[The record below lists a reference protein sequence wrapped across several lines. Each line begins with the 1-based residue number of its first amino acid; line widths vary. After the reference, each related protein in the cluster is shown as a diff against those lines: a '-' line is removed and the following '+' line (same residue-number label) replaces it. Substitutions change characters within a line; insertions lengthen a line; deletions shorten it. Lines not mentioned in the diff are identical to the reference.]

1 MNLARL
7 LIVEDDSVLADA
19 LVRAFQQDGHTVDWF
34 EDGRLALEAL
44 VVNPPDTVIL
54 DLTLQG
60 MDGLQLLR
68 AARAEGCESPVLL
81 LTARGEPTDRVAGL
95 DTGADDYLV
104 KPFEL
109 AELEARIRALLRRR
123 GPTRST
129 TIKVGEVEFDAV
141 SRRVKVAGRSVELPR
156 RELALLEVFISH
168 PGRVFDKET
177 LLDRVFGYDDDVN
190 PGAVEL
196 YVCRLRKRLQ
206 PSHVKIRTLRGLG
219 YLLEV

>member
-1 MNLARL
+1 
-7 LIVEDDSVLADA
+7 
-19 LVRAFQQDGHTVDWF
+19 
-34 EDGRLALEAL
+34 
-44 VVNPPDTVIL
+44 
-54 DLTLQG
+54 
-60 MDGLQLLR
+60 MDGLRLLR
-68 AARAEGCESPVLL
+68 AARAEGCETPVLV
-81 LTARGEPTDRVAGL
+81 LTARGQPTERIAGL

-109 AELEARIRALLRRR
+109 GELEARIRALLRRR

-141 SRRVKVAGRSVELPR
+141 RRRVTVAGQSIDLPR

-168 PGRVFDKET
+168 PGQVFEKET

-206 PSHVKIRTLRGLG
+206 ASNVKIRTLRGLG
-219 YLLEV
+219 YILEA

>member
-1 MNLARL
+1 M
-7 LIVEDDSVLADA
+7 
-19 LVRAFQQDGHTVDWF
+19 DWL

-44 VVNPPDTVIL
+44 AVNPPDAVIL
-54 DLTLQG
+54 DLYLPG
-60 MDGLQLLR
+60 MDGLQVLR
-68 AARAEGCESPVLL
+68 AARAEGCEAPVLV

-95 DTGADDYLV
+95 DTGADDYLI

-109 AELEARIRALLRRR
+109 SELEARVRALLRRR

-141 SRRVKVAGRSVELPR
+141 LRRVKVAGQPVELPR

-190 PGAVEL
+190 PEAVEL

-206 PSHVKIRTLRGLG
+206 EGHVRIRTLRGLG
-219 YLLEV
+219 YILEA

>member
-1 MNLARL
+1 
-7 LIVEDDSVLADA
+7 V
-19 LVRAFQQDGHTVDWF
+19 
-34 EDGRLALEAL
+34 
-44 VVNPPDTVIL
+44 
-54 DLTLQG
+54 
-60 MDGLQLLR
+60 
-68 AARAEGCESPVLL
+68 
-81 LTARGEPTDRVAGL
+81 TARGQPTERVAGL

-109 AELEARIRALLRRR
+109 GELEARVRALLRRR
-123 GPTRST
+123 GPTRAT

-141 SRRVKVAGRSVELPR
+141 RRRVKVAGQPIDLPR
-156 RELALLEVFISH
+156 RELALLEVLLAH

-206 PSHVKIRTLRGLG
+206 TSNVKIRTLRGLG
-219 YLLEV
+219 YILEA